1 MIADIVVPSLGKL
14 VSLATITHWQREN
27 GELVAAGEVVCTL
40 EAAGVALDVC
50 APEGGRLEIMAG
62 AGSGVMAGN
71 VIGKLFPPPPGGAVS
86 SPGLPEPN
94 PAGAKRG
101 PSPVDAGAD
110 RGLAGPQA
118 PPAPSQ
124 LQPSRGGRGVIV
136 VPDAPMSAP
145 TRFLLPPER
154 LAETRAL
161 LSASQETAKL
171 TTFHE
176 VDMSAVLALRSQYG
190 EAFRQRHG
198 IRLGF
203 MSFAA
208 RSTCFALGEVPVL
221 NDRIEGDE
229 IVHCPEV
236 DLGIAVSTDRGPLVP
251 VVRGAGRLSLPAL
264 EREIARLA
272 ERGRSGQLLPDELR
286 GGTFS
291 ITNVGV
297 FGSLLATPM
306 PVFPQAGILGLHVV
320 QDRPVA
326 REGQVVIRPM
336 MYVSLSYD
344 LRLVGGRE
352 AATFLLKVKEFLEG
366 ADERLLEL
374 TE

>member
-14 VSLATITHWQREN
+14 VSLATITRWQREN
-27 GELVAAGEVVCTL
+27 GESVAAGEAVCTL
-40 EAAGVALDVC
+40 EAAGVTLDIC
-50 APEGGRLEIMAG
+50 APAGGRLEIMAG
-62 AGSGVMAGN
+62 AGSGVMMGN
-71 VIGKLFPPPPGGAVS
+71 VIGKVFPPPPVLPEGKPVAAKRSPPSGGAVDR
-86 SPGLPEPN
+86 PGPAEP
-94 PAGAKRG
+94 PVPQ
-101 PSPVDAGAD
+101 PSPVPP
-110 RGLAGPQA
+110 L
-118 PPAPSQ
+118 PPASHANYGIIVAP
-124 LQPSRGGRGVIV
+124 GV
-136 VPDAPMSAP
+136 PAAAP
-145 TRFLLPPER
+145 TRTRMPPDR
-154 LAETRAL
+154 RAEARAL
-161 LSASQETAKL
+161 LTASQKTARL

-176 VDMSAVLALRSQYG
+176 VDMSAVLALRSRFG

-229 IVHCPEV
+229 VVHCPEV

-272 ERGRSGQLLPDELR
+272 ERGRDGRLSPDELR

-366 ADERLLEL
+366 AGERLLEL
-374 TE
+374 AD